1 MKSFDGFTVFT
12 LKGKATSMTQ
22 QLLILAMVSIFI
34 LGGCAKK
41 AEDAAYS
48 FEETTLDDESEIESE
63 ADSYN
68 YSDADTYIYS
78 GNDNFTDSES
88 EEYLVGEESSS
99 GYVSDR
105 SNCTGSETMYTC
117 VDPNNGNTYE
127 ITKYGNTT
135 EVQGSSLSGS
145 TWSQTSETIGN
156 TVYTTGYDKDGNEW
170 NQTGEKIG
178 NTYYYNGTDSDGNTF
193 SGSCDSYSG
202 CSNNY

>member
-1 MKSFDGFTVFT
+1 MKNQVLVLVMASSLF
-12 LKGKATSMTQ
+12 
-22 QLLILAMVSIFI
+22 

-41 AEDAAYS
+41 IEEAPPS
-48 FEETTLDDESEIESE
+48 FEETTLADESEIESE
-63 ADSYN
+63 ADN
-68 YSDADTYIYS
+68 YIYS
-78 GNDNFTDSES
+78 GNENSTDSGA
-88 EEYLVGEESSS
+88 EEYLAEEQSSS
-99 GYVSDR
+99 GNVSDR

-156 TVYTTGYDKDGNEW
+156 TTYTTGYDKDGNEW

-178 NTYYYNGTDSDGNTF
+178 DTYYYNGTDSDGNAF

-202 CSNNY
+202 CSKDY